1 MIRLFL
7 VWLSAALLFAMPAR
21 ADELRPGYM
30 EFSQQSA
37 QDWRLVLKAPIKGG
51 LASSSPVLPKA
62 CRVEGEPK
70 RDVTPLAVTTTM
82 AIRCVG
88 PVAGQRIG
96 LSDMAASQSDV
107 LVRVAPLSRPVQA
120 SRLTADQPDAE
131 ILAQPQAAQ
140 VAKTYLLIGIEHIL
154 TGYDHLLFVI
164 ALVLLLD
171 GILVVTKAVTAFTV
185 AHSITLIGSTL
196 GLLWLPQDPVESVIA
211 LSIVFL
217 AVEIAKKEPGAP
229 RLSERVPWVVAFLF
243 GLLHGFGFAG
253 ALKEVGLPQG
263 EVPMSLLTFNVG
275 VEIGQLA
282 VVAATL
288 ALLGALRRWLPGYRQ
303 QVIEL
308 ATMAIGITASFWL
321 IERTLT

>member
-1 MIRLFL
+1 MIRLAL
-7 VWLSAALLFAMPAR
+7 ALLAAALLFAGPAR

-30 EFSQQSA
+30 AFSQQSA
-37 QDWRLVLKAPIKGG
+37 QDWTLVLKAPIKGG
-51 LASSSPVLPKA
+51 LATSSPVLPRT

-70 RDVTPLAVTTTM
+70 REVTPLAVTTTL
-82 AIRCVG
+82 AVRCAG

-107 LVRVAPLSRPVQA
+107 LLRVAPLSRPVQA
-120 SRLTADQPDAE
+120 SRLTASQPDAE
-131 ILAQPQAAQ
+131 IMAQPQAAQ

-154 TGYDHLLFVI
+154 AGYDHLLFVI

-171 GILVVTKAVTAFTV
+171 GLWVVAKAVTAFTV
-185 AHSITLIGSTL
+185 AHSVTLIGSTL
-196 GLLWLPQDPVESVIA
+196 GLFWLPQDPVESVIA

-229 RLSERVPWVVAFLF
+229 RLSERAPWVVAFLF

-253 ALKEVGLPQG
+253 ALKEVGLPEG
-263 EVPMSLLTFNVG
+263 EVPMALLTFNLG
-275 VEIGQLA
+275 VEFGQLA

-288 ALLGALRRWLPGYRQ
+288 ALLGALRRWLHAYQTQTIR
-303 QVIEL
+303 L